1 MLQRNNQFWDY
12 FLRRYEKVRE
22 TKIIVRLFIAP
33 ILPLKMCQFDSDRF
47 SLGDETLVKRKCQ
60 KNTSYPVES
69 FPKVLSCAK
78 NIINYNTFPKPPTK
92 LGSNTKIIST
102 YSVFLAQSGRG
113 SLVVFFSL
121 LKNL

>member
-22 TKIIVRLFIAP
+22 TKIIARLFFAP

-60 KNTSYPVES
+60 KNISYPVES

-102 YSVFLAQSGRG
+102 YSVFLAQSGSG

>member
-60 KNTSYPVES
+60 KNISYPVES

-78 NIINYNTFPKPPTK
+78 NIINYNTFPKPPTN

-102 YSVFLAQSGRG
+102 YSVFLAQSGSG

>member
-60 KNTSYPVES
+60 KNIFYPVES

>member
-33 ILPLKMCQFDSDRF
+33 ILPLKMYQFDSDRF

-60 KNTSYPVES
+60 KNISYPVES

-78 NIINYNTFPKPPTK
+78 NIINYDTFPKSPTK

-102 YSVFLAQSGRG
+102 YSVFLAQSGSG

>member
-60 KNTSYPVES
+60 KNISYPVES

-78 NIINYNTFPKPPTK
+78 NIIITPFQNLRLNWVQTR
-92 LGSNTKIIST
+92 KIIST
-102 YSVFLAQSGRG
+102 YFFLAQSGSG

>member
-60 KNTSYPVES
+60 KNISYPVES

-92 LGSNTKIIST
+92 LGSNTKLYPLIQFSW
-102 YSVFLAQSGRG
+102 LK
-113 SLVVFFSL
+113 VVADRL
-121 LKNL
+121 

>member
-12 FLRRYEKVRE
+12 FLRRYEKLRE

-60 KNTSYPVES
+60 KNISYPVES
-69 FPKVLSCAK
+69 FPKALSCAK
-78 NIINYNTFPKPPTK
+78 
-92 LGSNTKIIST
+92 ST
-102 YSVFLAQSGRG
+102 YFFLAQSGSG

>member
-12 FLRRYEKVRE
+12 FLRRYEKVKE

-47 SLGDETLVKRKCQ
+47 SLGVETLVKRKCQ
-60 KNTSYPVES
+60 KNISYPVES

-78 NIINYNTFPKPPTK
+78 NIINYNTFPKPATK
-92 LGSNTKIIST
+92 LGSNTKNYIH
-102 YSVFLAQSGRG
+102 L
-113 SLVVFFSL
+113 FFSW
-121 LKNL
+121 LKVVADRL